1 MVSLTKGQ
9 TVNLTK
15 NGGAG
20 LNRVVMGLGWD
31 VAMKK
36 GLFGT
41 RPGPPVDLD
50 ASCAMFDRQGELIDT
65 IWFGQL
71 KSRDGSVVHTGD
83 NRTGDGDGDD
93 EQILVDLNQLP
104 ASVSTLVFTVNSF
117 TGITFEKIENAT
129 CRIVDQDNN
138 EELARYELSGSGSH
152 TAQIMAKI
160 SRASGAWQMT
170 AIGERTSGRTMHD
183 LMPAIRARL

>member
-15 NGGAG
+15 NGGGG
-20 LNRVVMGLGWD
+20 LARVIMGLGWD

-36 GLFGT
+36 GLFGS
-41 RPGPPVDLD
+41 RPGAPVDLD
-50 ASCAMFDRQGELIDT
+50 ASCAMFDAQGELVDT
-65 IWFGQL
+65 VWFGQL

-93 EQILVDLNQLP
+93 EQIKVDLTQLP

-129 CRIVDQDNN
+129 CRIVDQDTNA
-138 EELARYELSGSGSH
+138 ELARYELSGSGTH

-160 SRASGAWQMT
+160 TQSGGAWTMT
-170 AIGERTSGRTMHD
+170 AIGERASGRTMHD
-183 LMPAIRARL
+183 LMPAIRAKL